1 MSDPQKKLIPNP
13 FDPKRLAVSQTG
25 GESFGSKK
33 LLTTLAVRKPNPK
46 EWVWAHPLDDYF
58 MAAAIIE
65 DNEGGQPY
73 IALPEIAELYPAEI
87 RKVGL
92 RLAVNRQGV
101 PFLWKHPLQ
110 DPNEREN
117 FWNSSHR
124 TAILEA
130 QSGWIRMVSNKN
142 MGAYDVHVAPGI
154 TSEPVWPEYPLE
166 KLLEIAFASHSTFC
180 CGNCVERHDYD
191 NPLPSYIA
199 LSRHLYG

>member
-1 MSDPQKKLIPNP
+1 MSDAQINSNLNP

-25 GESFGSKK
+25 GENFGSKK

-46 EWVWAHPLDDYF
+46 EWVYAHSLDDYF

-65 DNEGGQPY
+65 DSDGGQPY
-73 IALPEIAELYPAEI
+73 IVLPEIAELYPAEI

-101 PFLWKHPLQ
+101 AFLWKHPLQ

-124 TAILEA
+124 TAIQEA

-142 MGAYDVHVAPGI
+142 LGAYEIHVAPGI
-154 TSEPVWPEYPLE
+154 TSEPAWPEYPFE
-166 KLLEIAFASHSTFC
+166 KLLEIAFASRLITDPQHILLRQLR
-180 CGNCVERHDYD
+180 GEV
-191 NPLPSYIA
+191 
-199 LSRHLYG
+199 